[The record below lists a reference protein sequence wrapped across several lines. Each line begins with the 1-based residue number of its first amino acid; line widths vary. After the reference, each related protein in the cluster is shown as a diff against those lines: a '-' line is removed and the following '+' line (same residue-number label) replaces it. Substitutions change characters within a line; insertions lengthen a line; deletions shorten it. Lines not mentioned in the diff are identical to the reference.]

1 MEQWS
6 NGNIMNVSKQ
16 NLEKSQ
22 VELNVELT
30 NEEFKPYITEA
41 TQKVSEETEVEGFR
55 PGKAPYDVLAQKVG
69 EMTILERAARL
80 AVNATVDQ
88 AISENLESQP
98 VGQPRVDITQL
109 APGEPVQY
117 KVVVAMLPEVKLGEY
132 KNMDVEPEQVEVT
145 DQEVEDT
152 LENLKER
159 QATEKS
165 VDRAVQEG
173 DKAVIDI
180 DMYQNDVPVE
190 GGQSR
195 DTTIVV
201 GQKNLV
207 PGFDDEL
214 IGAKKNEE
222 RKFTLTYPEE
232 HHQKNLA
239 GQNVDFKVVVKE
251 IYERELPEINDEF
264 AQKMGVNSLEELKKM
279 VKDSLAS
286 QKQEEAQQKT
296 ESKLVDKVIENSQFG
311 DIPDV
316 LANNEA
322 ETMMNEMEQTVQ
334 NQGGTFEDYLSSIGK
349 SREQLMLDLA
359 PDAIKRVK
367 SALIIRE
374 IANQENIEV
383 TEEEVD
389 QKQNELLEQYKGYQK
404 VEERVKQDS
413 YRQYLQNIIANRKV
427 IDKLKEWNLPE
438 EEGTKA
444 AQAAAEAN
452 QQEGEGGEEV
462 ASQQEA
468 QQEAQQEE
476 TSEQK
481 DSSAEEQQEGVQ
493 QEEPKE
499 EEGGKEQAEE
509 EVSSQEEES
518 GQEEATEEQEGD
530 EGESLEEQI
539 EQAEEEYQEKA
550 EEGQQEQAQP
560 EEGQGEQE
568 EEKEEEKKNE
578 GEQE

>member
-1 MEQWS
+1 
-6 NGNIMNVSKQ
+6 MNVTKKD
-16 NLEKSQ
+16 LEKSQ
-22 VELNVELT
+22 IELNVELT
-30 NEEFKPYITEA
+30 NEEFKPYITEG
-41 TQKVSEETEVEGFR
+41 TKKVSEETEVEGFR

-69 EMTILERAARL
+69 EMAILEKAARL

-109 APGEPVQY
+109 APNEPVQY
-117 KVVVAMLPEVKLGEY
+117 KVVVAMLPEVTLGEY
-132 KNMDVEPEQVEVT
+132 KDLDVEPEQVEVT
-145 DQEVEDT
+145 DKEVEDT

-173 DKAVIDI
+173 DKIVVDI

-195 DTTIVV
+195 DTTIIV

-239 GQNVDFKVVVKE
+239 GQNVDFKVVTKE

-264 AQKMGVNSLEELKKM
+264 AQKMGVNTLEELKKM
-279 VKDSLAS
+279 IKDSLAS

-311 DIPDV
+311 EIPDI

-349 SREQLMLDLA
+349 SKQQLMLDLT

-367 SALIIRE
+367 SALVIRE
-374 IANQENIEV
+374 IANQANIEV

-389 QKQNELLEQYKGYQK
+389 QKQNELLEQYKGYEK

-438 EEGTKA
+438 EEGAKA
-444 AQAAAEAN
+444 AQAAAE
-452 QQEGEGGEEV
+452 ET
-462 ASQQEA
+462 
-468 QQEAQQEE
+468 QQEE
-476 TSEQK
+476 QTQEEVENTGEEA
-481 DSSAEEQQEGVQ
+481 AEEQQEQ
-493 QEEPKE
+493 QEEE
-499 EEGGKEQAEE
+499 
-509 EVSSQEEES
+509 
-518 GQEEATEEQEGD
+518 
-530 EGESLEEQI
+530 
-539 EQAEEEYQEKA
+539 
-550 EEGQQEQAQP
+550 QQEQ
-560 EEGQGEQE
+560 EGEQE
-568 EEKEEEKKNE
+568 EEKKEEGQEEQGSEEEKNS
-578 GEQE
+578 